1 MKVLI
6 KIDQK
11 ECLGCSFCESCA
23 PEFFK
28 FDESDFKG
36 KIKKDGN
43 LVDEAEFELSEEQLK
58 KVREAAEGCPILAIK
73 LLE

>member
-1 MKVLI
+1 MKVII

-11 ECLGCSFCESCA
+11 ECLGCSFCSGLL
-23 PEFFK
+23 PEIFEL
-28 FDESDFKG
+28 DEKIFKG

-43 LVDEAEFELSEEQLK
+43 LIDGTEFELSEEQLK
-58 KVREAAEGCPILAIK
+58 KIKEAAEGCPVLAIK